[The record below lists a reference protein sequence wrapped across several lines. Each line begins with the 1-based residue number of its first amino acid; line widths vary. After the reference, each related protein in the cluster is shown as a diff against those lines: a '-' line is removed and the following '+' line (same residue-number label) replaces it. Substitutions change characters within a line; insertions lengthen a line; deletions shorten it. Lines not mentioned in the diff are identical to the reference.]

1 MKIDNQDINIDDLIS
16 DKYMHKKIKKDIYLS
31 EYQLEVLS
39 RYQIDPQKCGS
50 LNELIME
57 IEEVLEDEVDSDDLE
72 QVANEISEFNYYAN
86 INK

>member
-39 RYQIDPQKCGS
+39 RYQIDPLKCGS
-50 LNELIME
+50 LNDLIME
-57 IEEVLEDEVDSDDLE
+57 IEEVLEDETDSDDLE